1 MLLTL
6 IEIVMSVLL
15 FLVLAVAVTLGL
27 AVVMTYAAQAS
38 YVDPL
43 DEGLDDD

>member
-6 IEIVMSVLL
+6 IEIVLAVLL
-15 FLVLAVAVTLGL
+15 FLGLVAVVTLGL
-27 AVVMTYAAQAS
+27 AVVMSHAVQAS
-38 YVDPL
+38 YIDSL